1 MAQLRKPSLCV
12 NTVGAADN
20 GKNVI
25 VFDGESLVYDEHGRL
40 IAVGPQFEEELLVVD
55 LGPARPAMPRR
66 SCRRPNGNARF
77 TTRS

>member
-1 MAQLRKPSLCV
+1 M

-55 LGPARPAMPRR
+55 LGP
-66 SCRRPNGNARF
+66 G
-77 TTRS
+77 TTSHATTELPETEREREIYDAP